1 MRYEVDTHAHTTASG
16 HAYSSVREMMQAAGR
31 KGLKALA
38 LTEHAMAMPGTCHE
52 FYFSN
57 YKVVPREWD
66 GVRLLAGAEANIM
79 DYKGRLDMPEGYL
92 RKMDLVIASLHTP
105 CLNPG
110 SREENT
116 AALLGVMDNP
126 YVDILGHPDDCRYP
140 LDYRAVAEKAAETGM
155 ILEVN
160 NSSMVPGSPRKGA
173 EENYREML
181 ELCRRYRVYISVGSD
196 AHIEFD
202 AGRHDCAYRLLE
214 EIQFP
219 EELVLNTSWEKMR
232 KHLNRAGKRMVT
244 F

>member
-1 MRYEVDTHAHTTASG
+1 M
-16 HAYSSVREMMQAAGR
+16 
-31 KGLKALA
+31 
-38 LTEHAMAMPGTCHE
+38 
-52 FYFSN
+52 
-57 YKVVPREWD
+57 YKRQ
-66 GVRLLAGAEANIM
+66 
-79 DYKGRLDMPEGYL
+79 
-92 RKMDLVIASLHTP
+92 
-105 CLNPG
+105 
-110 SREENT
+110 EENT

-232 KHLNRAGKRMVT
+232 KHLNLSLIHI
-244 F
+244 

>member
-1 MRYEVDTHAHTTASG
+1 
-16 HAYSSVREMMQAAGR
+16 
-31 KGLKALA
+31 
-38 LTEHAMAMPGTCHE
+38 
-52 FYFSN
+52 
-57 YKVVPREWD
+57 
-66 GVRLLAGAEANIM
+66 
-79 DYKGRLDMPEGYL
+79 MPEGYL

-232 KHLNRAGKRMVT
+232 KHLNRGGEEDGHILT
-244 F
+244 S